1 MSISIGSNDSVS
13 MQTQASHELLA
24 ASVAK
29 SQQELEGQMALALIA
44 SVGQASNEAQPSNP
58 NLGSHINIRV

>member
-1 MSISIGSNDSVS
+1 MSISSNNGVS
-13 MQTQASHELLA
+13 IQTQASHEFLA

-44 SVGQASNEAQPSNP
+44 SVGASSPAAGGQSTNP
-58 NLGSHINIRV
+58 NLGQNVNIKV

>member
-44 SVGQASNEAQPSNP
+44 SVSEGGTETQSSNP

>member
-1 MSISIGSNDSVS
+1 MSVTIDSSASIAV
-13 MQTQASHELLA
+13 QTQASHELLA

-44 SVGQASNEAQPSNP
+44 SVGSPTAESVVNP
-58 NLGSHINIRV
+58 NLGSVINIEV